1 MIRIIVEI
9 SRYVL
14 LFLMLM
20 FTIETFMAL
29 KTTDKEARRSR
40 ARGQLVFLVLFTFVA
55 YIIMFLQNSDVM
67 MLVLYIGNLIY
78 IFALQLIYQIF
89 YKKASMVL
97 LNTMSMLISIGFV
110 IQTRLGV
117 STAVKQ
123 MVIAFA
129 ATVVSF
135 IIPVLI
141 RKVRVVRNWGTFFA
155 ILGVILLAAVFALAM
170 VTRGSRLSISIFGI
184 SFQFSELV
192 KITFVFALASYLS
205 KATNFRQVMKV
216 TLIAAVHVVIL
227 VASKDLGSALVF
239 FVAYIVMVIVATGNI
254 GYAALGLGGMAGASV
269 AAYKLFSHVRVRVQV
284 WQDPFADYQGTG
296 YQIVQALFGVCAGGW
311 FGTGLLQGSPESI
324 PLVKEDFTFA
334 AICEEFGILFAIC
347 LILLCMCTYLIIIN
361 IALRLS
367 NNFYKLIAIGLG
379 TEYAF
384 QVFLTVGGSTKL
396 IPMTGITLPFIS
408 YGGSSVSVSII
419 MIAII
424 QGLYMVRK
432 DESAMELW
440 IREHPEEAAKEEE
453 EELYERIP
461 REYFDEED
469 ADDEEYNDDDE
480 YYDDEYDEP
489 DQYDEPEDSREI
501 RYDPYTGE
509 PINVH
514 YYDDGVDRFDPYSG
528 EALNRKHFDD
538 GEIWFDPYTGEP
550 VKRILGPF
558 EDGPKGGRD
567 ER

>member
-9 SRYVL
+9 SKYVL

-20 FTIETFMAL
+20 FTIETFLAL
-29 KTTDKEARRSR
+29 KTTDREARRSR
-40 ARGQLVFLVLFTFVA
+40 MRGQLVFLVLFTFVS
-55 YIIMFLQNSDVM
+55 YIIMFLQNSDVY
-67 MLVLYIGNLIY
+67 MLILFIGNLLY
-78 IFALQLIYQIF
+78 IFAMQAIYQIF
-89 YKKASMVL
+89 YKKASIVL
-97 LNTMSMLISIGFV
+97 LNTMSMLISVGFV

-117 STAVKQ
+117 TTAVKQ
-123 MVIAFA
+123 MIIAFA
-129 ATVVSF
+129 ATLISF

-141 RKVRVVRNWGTFFA
+141 RKVRVVRNWGMFFA
-155 ILGVILLAAVFALAM
+155 ILGVVLLLAVFALAI
-170 VTRGSRLSISIFGI
+170 VSRGSKLSITIFGI

-192 KITFVFALASYLS
+192 KITFVFALASFLS
-205 KATNFRQVMKV
+205 KAKNFKQVMKV
-216 TLIAAVHVVIL
+216 TLIAGVHVVIL
-227 VASKDLGSALVF
+227 VASRDLGSALVF
-239 FVAYIVMVIVATGNI
+239 FVAYIVMVVVATGNI

-334 AICEEFGILFAIC
+334 AICEEFGILFSIC
-347 LILLCMCTYLIIIN
+347 LILLCMCMYLIIIN

-367 NNFYKLIAIGLG
+367 NNFYKLVALGLG

-419 MIAII
+419 MMAII

-440 IREHPEEAAKEEE
+440 IQEHPEQAAEEE

-461 REYFDEED
+461 KEYY
-469 ADDEEYNDDDE
+469 DDEPDDEYADEDE
-480 YYDDEYDEP
+480 YYDDEYDDE
-489 DQYDEPEDSREI
+489 DQEETKPGGQYGEI

-509 PINVH
+509 PLNVH
-514 YYDDGVDRFDPYSG
+514 HYDDGIDRFNPYTG
-528 EALNRKHFDD
+528 EALDRKYFDD

-567 ER
+567 EK